1 MEHSRAN
8 AGHVHLAIYPGW
20 EVSGGWDRQ
29 QRIWQQWHCHSPIG
43 VQHITKGAESGF
55 HIKHGAVDIHFS
67 HRLALTPRANIVWVF
82 AQPLSCATARLV
94 DPQHALWAQDGF
106 QGPDFWRTSWSAPK
120 TRNLVFFMLTWS
132 PLHSTPPSH
141 ALSMEMHFS
150 WVCAMSTRSLVK
162 SCSHCTPVWNSRDS
176 TSSSRM
182 KSSGLRT
189 EPWCTPTPTP
199 NSPLY
204 WPLTCTWLWTLEY
217 MPWMTRT
224 THCSTPRLHKAAGS
238 SLPHNRRL
246 SQSLWRQSRDE
257 DGVSGTST
265 RHKA

>member
-1 MEHSRAN
+1 
-8 AGHVHLAIYPGW
+8 
-20 EVSGGWDRQ
+20 
-29 QRIWQQWHCHSPIG
+29 
-43 VQHITKGAESGF
+43 
-55 HIKHGAVDIHFS
+55 
-67 HRLALTPRANIVWVF
+67 
-82 AQPLSCATARLV
+82 
-94 DPQHALWAQDGF
+94 
-106 QGPDFWRTSWSAPK
+106 
-120 TRNLVFFMLTWS
+120 MLTWS

-141 ALSMEMHFS
+141 ALSLEMHFS

-176 TSSSRM
+176 TYSSRM

-224 THCSTPRLHKAAGS
+224 THCSNPRLHKATGS

-265 RHKA
+265 RHKAELHLIDVHHLTNVGLLSITSPWRRKAPTIPINPFHLTPPTCGIATKTNGMDRGSSHTSHSFEQVGVDHVTGGCTKTRKIFLILDLLECLIK